1 MSLELVEYIPD
12 QIWFKQ
18 YPVHYSGLDFYSLMT
33 VIRLSDGSLLLHS
46 PCDIDDETKQSIE
59 RVGTVAHIVAPG
71 SYHYFHVPSAQ
82 NAFPQAQ
89 TYICP
94 GVEQKRP
101 DIEFDWILGDR
112 PPEAWN
118 EEIEQVLVRGSKYIW
133 EVAFYHRPSRTLLL
147 VDLVENIGDQ
157 TDGVSWGLKLWWKLV
172 FHMWNHPKPAPE
184 YQMGWKDKKA
194 AKRSLEQIL
203 KWDFERVLLAHG
215 DFIENNAKA
224 AVREAWKAPLK
235 AEKKT

>member
-1 MSLELVEYIPD
+1 MSMKLVEYIPD
-12 QIWFKQ
+12 QIWIKQ
-18 YPVHYSGLDFYSLMT
+18 YPVHYAGLDFYSLMT

-59 RVGTVAHIVAPG
+59 RIGRVAHIVAPG

-82 NAFPQAQ
+82 KVFPEAT

-94 GVEQKRP
+94 GIERKRP
-101 DIEFDWILGDR
+101 DIDFDWILGDT

-118 EEIEQVLVRGSKYIW
+118 KEIEQVLVRGNKYIW
-133 EVAFYHRPSRTLLL
+133 EVAFFHRSSRTLVL

-157 TDGVSWGLKLWWKLV
+157 TEGVGWGLKLWWKVV
-172 FHMWNHPKPAPE
+172 FHMWNNPKPAPE
-184 YQMGWKDKKA
+184 YQLGWKDKRA

-203 KWDFERVLLAHG
+203 QWDFERVILAHG
-215 DFIENNAKA
+215 DVIETNAKA
-224 AVREAWKAPLK
+224 ILREAWKTPLK
-235 AEKKT
+235 VEDEA

>member
-1 MSLELVEYIPD
+1 MSLELVDYIPD
-12 QIWFKQ
+12 QIWIKR

-33 VIRLSDGSLLLHS
+33 VIRLSDGNLLLHS

-59 RVGTVAHIVAPG
+59 RIGTVAHIVAPG
-71 SYHYFHVPSAQ
+71 SYHYFHVGSAQ
-82 NAFPQAQ
+82 NAFPEAQ

-94 GVEQKRP
+94 GIEQKRP

-112 PPEAWN
+112 SPEAWN

-133 EVAFYHRPSRTLLL
+133 EVAFYHRPSQTLLL

-157 TDGVSWGLKLWWKLV
+157 TDGVGWGLKLWWKLV

-203 KWDFERVLLAHG
+203 QWDFERVLLAHG
-215 DFIENNAKA
+215 DFIESNAKA
-224 AVREAWKAPLK
+224 ALREAWKAPLK
-235 AEKKT
+235 TEKET